1 MHSVL
6 KGLAGAGAAALL
18 VAAFPALAQDADAA
32 AEIPAGPTPEIQAMI
47 DGLDPEVDVYFWCA
61 SAFSLI
67 GSVSENPAET
77 EGLSQVSGML
87 LQQAREALPE
97 SEVSNED
104 FAAIGGGY
112 NLIVLAQFEAQDDAA
127 MSYSPN
133 ECFEASNISAAP
145 APGEE
150 GAAAPEALT
159 DEAPAEAPAEEA
171 PAEEAPAD
179 EAPADEAPA
188 DEAPADDADAAPAP
202 AQ

>member
-133 ECFEASNISAAP
+133 ECFEAANISPAP
-145 APGEE
+145 AED
-150 GAAAPEALT
+150 GAGAPEALT
-159 DEAPAEAPAEEA
+159 EEAPAEEA

-188 DEAPADDADAAPAP
+188 DDAEEAPEAPGAAE
-202 AQ
+202 